1 MLREEIES
9 TIAYIKEQIKK
20 FGEMLED
27 AEQNVRDFTEAAEK
41 LTKKA
46 GDISSGLDTTLS
58 TIDGKLSRVNQNSK
72 FPSMYREKARSIL
85 MSSNS
90 EQAIR
95 LTSGAAGTAKAKVKD
110 LEKETLEDKVRYW
123 LQQLWEAI

>member
-1 MLREEIES
+1 
-9 TIAYIKEQIKK
+9 
-20 FGEMLED
+20 
-27 AEQNVRDFTEAAEK
+27 
-41 LTKKA
+41 
-46 GDISSGLDTTLS
+46 
-58 TIDGKLSRVNQNSK
+58 
-72 FPSMYREKARSIL
+72 

-110 LEKETLEDKVRYW
+110 LEKEIKGLKNEIEKLEDKVRYW